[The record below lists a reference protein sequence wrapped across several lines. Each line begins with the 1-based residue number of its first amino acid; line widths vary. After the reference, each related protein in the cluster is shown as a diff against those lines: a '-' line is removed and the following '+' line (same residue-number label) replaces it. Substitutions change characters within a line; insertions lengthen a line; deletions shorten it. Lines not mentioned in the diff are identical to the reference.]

1 VYAEDAEKL
10 NTIVGLLPDDRLAAI
25 VRSAAASDQFDDAVM
40 LLTRLDSA
48 NQVRIVRIAAGS
60 GDSVV
65 NGIVSAVVRNDVWSY
80 ALALL
85 PDGPRRRLVNVPA
98 TLERQVLSVVLRTIR
113 TLNLGPVLGLVLS
126 AMDDEHLASLS
137 DVPELTEPATREWL
151 INHAELSHRLS
162 PILFG
167 QLHPGG

>member
-1 VYAEDAEKL
+1 
-10 NTIVGLLPDDRLAAI
+10 
-25 VRSAAASDQFDDAVM
+25 
-40 LLTRLDSA
+40 
-48 NQVRIVRIAAGS
+48 
-60 GDSVV
+60 VV

-98 TLERQVLSVVLRTIR
+98 TLERQVPSVVLRTIR